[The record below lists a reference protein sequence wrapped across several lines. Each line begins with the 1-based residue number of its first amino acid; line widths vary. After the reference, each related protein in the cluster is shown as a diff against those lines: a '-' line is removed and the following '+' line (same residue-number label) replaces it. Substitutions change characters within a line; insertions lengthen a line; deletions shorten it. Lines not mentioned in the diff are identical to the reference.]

1 MSDPVQFLRDRLNDD
16 ETFMQA
22 AIRLRESG
30 AIVSSTEA
38 TEGAFALAEV
48 VRNDPDTVAAL
59 TLFTGTGTRAP
70 GEAERVLVEV
80 EAKRRVLD
88 RHAPHTMGQC
98 TECEA
103 PHWGVQVCNHCQ
115 RAWPCPDVLDVAAAY
130 TDHRDFAP
138 ELRR

>member
-1 MSDPVQFLRDRLNDD
+1 MDDPLRFLQDRLNDD
-16 ETFMQA
+16 ETFMRA

-30 AIVSSTEA
+30 AIVTSTEA

-48 VRNDPDTVAAL
+48 VRNDPDTAAAL

-80 EAKRRVLD
+80 EAKRRMLA
-88 RHAPHTMGQC
+88 RHTPHSMGQC

-103 PHWGVQVCNHCQ
+103 PHWGVLVCNHCQ
-115 RAWPCPDVLDVAAAY
+115 RAWPCPDVRDVAASY
-130 TDHRDFAP
+130 TDHHDFP
-138 ELRR
+138 TELRP